1 MKSRP
6 AQACAFSSA
15 VAFAPVPPRGYT
27 ARMNARLARF
37 QVIAFLIVA
46 VLALPA
52 CGNKGPLVLPDEPA
66 ETAAPVEAAAPADT
80 APAGDAGSADEPP
93 ADTTDE
99 ADPPV
104 AAPPPE
110 DD

>member
-1 MKSRP
+1 M
-6 AQACAFSSA
+6 
-15 VAFAPVPPRGYT
+15 AFAPAPPRGYT

-37 QVIAFLIVA
+37 QFIAFLIA
-46 VLALPA
+46 AALALSA
-52 CGNKGPLVLPDEPA
+52 CGNKGPLVLPDEPD
-66 ETAAPVEAAAPADT
+66 ETAAPVEEAAPADT
-80 APAGDAGSADEPP
+80 APADDADSADEPP

-99 ADPPV
+99 ADPPA